1 MADNADNSFVKFKNE
16 IRKNRNKLR
25 KEILDIKSQIAKLE
39 EIIREWDLYRVATN
53 TNESEQQIK
62 KNIIKE
68 IEKLKKILE
77 DLRVEDTIYQ
87 NFIKAFDN
95 EKAINFNEKFDLLLF
110 FLVDFYS
117 LGVLNI
123 EDVNKLIGASIYFNI
138 NKRKQNTKNSDNVYF
153 YEPEKKK
160 QYVPS
165 DILNPGVLKVDEE
178 NIPDKEYSDTLEL
191 AMKNPDIDISP
202 EDDYMRNMDKI
213 IKEFKSDRYIA
224 VYFISEKGETEAA
237 TTFAKFKIKEI
248 DGKEKY
254 VFLTKVSSKSTKD
267 AKSGIKTSK
276 GIALQLGLSD
286 ALQDLNV
293 NPGNR
298 FVYGV
303 VPDDS
308 VYSLKVEGQ
317 EPDEIVH
324 FTMLGKDYYL
334 WYYLNL
340 NSDYSGDT
348 LSYEIKE

>member
-1 MADNADNSFVKFKNE
+1 M
-16 IRKNRNKLR
+16 
-25 KEILDIKSQIAKLE
+25 
-39 EIIREWDLYRVATN
+39 
-53 TNESEQQIK
+53 
-62 KNIIKE
+62 
-68 IEKLKKILE
+68 KKILKW
-77 DLRVEDTIYQ
+77 TILIITLVIAR
-87 NFIKAFDN
+87 F
-95 EKAINFNEKFDLLLF
+95 LLLVMIGF
-110 FLVDFYS
+110 FGSD
-117 LGVLNI
+117 
-123 EDVNKLIGASIYFNI
+123 D
-138 NKRKQNTKNSDNVYF
+138 TKNNDKIYSYK
-153 YEPEKKK
+153 PEEKK
-160 QYVPS
+160 QYVPL
-165 DILNPGVLKVDEE
+165 DILNPGALKVDEE
-178 NIPDKEYSDTLEL
+178 NIPDEEYSDTLEQ

-293 NPGNR
+293 NPGNTR

-317 EPDEIVH
+317 ESDEIIH

>member
-1 MADNADNSFVKFKNE
+1 M
-16 IRKNRNKLR
+16 
-25 KEILDIKSQIAKLE
+25 
-39 EIIREWDLYRVATN
+39 
-53 TNESEQQIK
+53 
-62 KNIIKE
+62 
-68 IEKLKKILE
+68 KKILKCIM
-77 DLRVEDTIYQ
+77 LIITLVIAG
-87 NFIKAFDN
+87 F
-95 EKAINFNEKFDLLLF
+95 LLLVMIGF
-110 FLVDFYS
+110 FGGD
-117 LGVLNI
+117 
-123 EDVNKLIGASIYFNI
+123 D
-138 NKRKQNTKNSDNVYF
+138 TKNSDNVYF

-293 NPGNR
+293 NPGNTR

-317 EPDEIVH
+317 ESDEIIH

-340 NSDYSGDT
+340 NSDYSGNT

>member
-1 MADNADNSFVKFKNE
+1 M
-16 IRKNRNKLR
+16 
-25 KEILDIKSQIAKLE
+25 
-39 EIIREWDLYRVATN
+39 
-53 TNESEQQIK
+53 
-62 KNIIKE
+62 
-68 IEKLKKILE
+68 KKILKW
-77 DLRVEDTIYQ
+77 TILIITLVIAR
-87 NFIKAFDN
+87 F
-95 EKAINFNEKFDLLLF
+95 LLLVMIGF
-110 FLVDFYS
+110 FGSD
-117 LGVLNI
+117 
-123 EDVNKLIGASIYFNI
+123 D
-138 NKRKQNTKNSDNVYF
+138 TKNNDKIYSYK
-153 YEPEKKK
+153 PEEKK
-160 QYVPS
+160 QYVPL
-165 DILNPGVLKVDEE
+165 DILNPGALKVDEE
-178 NIPDKEYSDTLEL
+178 NIPDEEYSDTLEQ

-293 NPGNR
+293 NPGNTR

-317 EPDEIVH
+317 ESDEIIH

-340 NSDYSGDT
+340 NSDYSGNT

>member
-1 MADNADNSFVKFKNE
+1 
-16 IRKNRNKLR
+16 
-25 KEILDIKSQIAKLE
+25 
-39 EIIREWDLYRVATN
+39 
-53 TNESEQQIK
+53 
-62 KNIIKE
+62 
-68 IEKLKKILE
+68 
-77 DLRVEDTIYQ
+77 
-87 NFIKAFDN
+87 
-95 EKAINFNEKFDLLLF
+95 
-110 FLVDFYS
+110 
-117 LGVLNI
+117 
-123 EDVNKLIGASIYFNI
+123 
-138 NKRKQNTKNSDNVYF
+138 
-153 YEPEKKK
+153 
-160 QYVPS
+160 
-165 DILNPGVLKVDEE
+165 
-178 NIPDKEYSDTLEL
+178 
-191 AMKNPDIDISP
+191 MKNPDIDISP

-293 NPGNR
+293 NPGNTR

-317 EPDEIVH
+317 ESDEIIH

>member
-1 MADNADNSFVKFKNE
+1 M
-16 IRKNRNKLR
+16 
-25 KEILDIKSQIAKLE
+25 
-39 EIIREWDLYRVATN
+39 
-53 TNESEQQIK
+53 
-62 KNIIKE
+62 
-68 IEKLKKILE
+68 KKILKW
-77 DLRVEDTIYQ
+77 TILIITLVIAR
-87 NFIKAFDN
+87 F
-95 EKAINFNEKFDLLLF
+95 LLLVMIGF
-110 FLVDFYS
+110 FGSD
-117 LGVLNI
+117 
-123 EDVNKLIGASIYFNI
+123 D
-138 NKRKQNTKNSDNVYF
+138 TKNNDKIYSYK
-153 YEPEKKK
+153 PEEKK
-160 QYVPS
+160 QYVPL
-165 DILNPGVLKVDEE
+165 DILNPGALKVDEE
-178 NIPDKEYSDTLEL
+178 NIPDEEYSDTLEQ

-293 NPGNR
+293 NPGNTR

-340 NSDYSGDT
+340 NSDYSGNT